1 MANENGGQ
9 ISKSRREEII
19 GTDAQRDYNREA
31 VQHPAYLIG
40 ERYSKDFNSF
50 RVELLDSGLLV

>member
-40 ERYSKDFNSF
+40 ERYSKT
-50 RVELLDSGLLV
+50 GLQLF